1 MKPNSPDSNR
11 MLEGPVGP
19 TLFRLTLPMIM
30 GLVSIMLINIIDTL
44 YIGQLGVQELAAISF
59 TFPVVFTVMSMAFG
73 IGIGTSSVVARAIGQ
88 GDQVRVQRLTTHSLY
103 LTFVIMSLFS
113 LLGLTTLDPVFTA
126 LGAGPELQV
135 IIRDYMTIWYL
146 GVPLLALPMVGN
158 SAIRATGDSRT
169 PSLVMMVVALVN
181 AVLDPFLI
189 FGIGP
194 FPEMGVRGAALATVI
209 AYFFAMFAGLW
220 VLGKREK
227 MLEYA
232 FPHPLLVWESW
243 KPILFIATPAALTNM
258 LNPLSN
264 AVLTR
269 MVSQYGS
276 DSVAAFGV
284 GTRLES
290 LAILGIMALS
300 SVLTPFVGQNMGA
313 RHPKRIEE
321 SLGFSTRFSLTWGVG
336 ALLILAAG
344 AFPIAGLFSN
354 AESVQALTRL
364 YLWVVPVSYGL
375 FGLSLLASS
384 ACNGLN
390 LPLQSSVINLVRLFL
405 LILPLAWLGSAWLGL
420 LGIFLGVAIGN
431 AVSGGGAMLW
441 LRLRI
446 LPKLLQLSKQASG
459 TA

>member
-1 MKPNSPDSNR
+1 

-103 LTFVIMSLFS
+103 LTFVVMSLFS
-113 LLGLTTLDPVFTA
+113 LLGLFTLEPVFTA
-126 LGAGPELQV
+126 LGASADLQV
-135 IIRDYMTIWYL
+135 IIEDYMTIWYL

-169 PSLVMMVVALVN
+169 PSRVMMVVALVN
-181 AVLDPFLI
+181 AILDPFLI

-227 MLEYA
+227 MLEFSLPRPA
-232 FPHPLLVWESW
+232 LVWESW

-264 AVLTR
+264 AALTR
-269 MVSQYGS
+269 MVSSYGP

-313 RHPKRIEE
+313 RQPKRIEE
-321 SLGFSTRFSLTWGVG
+321 SLGFSARFSLIWGAG
-336 ALLILAAG
+336 AFLILAAG
-344 AFPIAGLFSN
+344 AFPIASLFSN
-354 AESVQALTRL
+354 AESVQSLTRL
-364 YLWVVPVSYGL
+364 YLWTVPISYGF
-375 FGLSLLASS
+375 FGMSLLASS
-384 ACNGLN
+384 ACNGLH
-390 LPLQSSVINLVRLFL
+390 LPMQSSMINLVRLFL
-405 LILPLAWLGSAWLGL
+405 LILPLAWLGSELMGL
-420 LGIFLGVAIGN
+420 LGIFLGMAVGN

-441 LRLRI
+441 IRI
-446 LPKLLQLSKQASG
+446 RTLPNLLSPKPA
-459 TA
+459 